1 MSEAMLSTTN
11 PGLISVFRTILKRE
25 FLLASR
31 HRQEL
36 VNPLMFFVIVMVLFP
51 LGVSPEPSFLSE
63 AAAGV
68 VWVAALLASML
79 SLDRLFQADYEDGS
93 LEQMVL
99 SAQPLY
105 LIVLLKKLVHWSLTA
120 LPLIVL
126 SPLLATMMHLESQH
140 IPILILTL
148 IMGTPVISLIG
159 GIGAALT
166 VSLRGGGILIS
177 LLVIPLTIPILI
189 FGTGTIQASV
199 DNLPIGGHLAIM
211 GAILALAVTLSPFA
225 TAAALKMSVSN

>member
-1 MSEAMLSTTN
+1 MASADTQTV
-11 PGLISVFRTILKRE
+11 GLISVFTTLLKRE
-25 FLLASR
+25 YLLASR

-36 VNPLMFFVIVMVLFP
+36 VNPLMFFIIVMVLFP
-51 LGVSPEPSFLSE
+51 LGVSPDPSFLSE

-79 SLDRLFQADYEDGS
+79 ALDRLFQADYEDGS

-99 SAQPLY
+99 SSQPLY
-105 LIVLLKKLVHWSLTA
+105 LIVLLKNLVHWSLTA

-126 SPLLATMMHLESQH
+126 SPLLATMMHLNSEH
-140 IPILILTL
+140 IAILMLTL
-148 IMGTPVISLIG
+148 IMGTPVIGLIG
-159 GIGAALT
+159 SIGAALT

-177 LLVIPLTIPILI
+177 LLVIPLTIPVLI
-189 FGTGTIQASV
+189 FGTGTVQASV
-199 DNLPIGGHLAIM
+199 DNLPIDGHLAIM